1 MITPHFMS
9 KWSLRPNTPVFLLCG
24 TAFFAIV
31 SPISISAQTTPS
43 VLTTSENEI
52 ARRQARVTNAETLLE
67 KSRSAAADKNPE
79 AAYSLALEA
88 VDLLPAGLP
97 TDPNRASTISAF
109 SQTAMDYA
117 NWLIS
122 QGRYQDAER
131 VAKTILSPAI
141 NPDFKPAARLLA
153 NLEQPD
159 YYNKTI
165 DPAFATEREDVQKL
179 LNQAEGYAAT
189 GRYDLAMKRYEQV
202 LNLDRYNAA
211 ARNGMEAVNKQRT
224 TYYDQAYNETRSR
237 MLWEVEQAWERP
249 VPKRNTSTRSTA
261 SSTFQAANESKA
273 NITKKL
279 NDIVIKEINF
289 PEITIRE
296 FVNFLKNQSRQLD
309 PNKQGVNIVLKL
321 SEESTTTEGES
332 TDADDSTVSQVT
344 PSTKISISPPINN
357 IPLGEAIRYL
367 TELEDLKYKIDPF
380 AVEIL
385 SPTASTED
393 LVTKEYRVSPGF
405 IPVTPS
411 DDTATPMAGG
421 RSSGGE
427 TRLLDRRDAKKF
439 LEEQGVPFNSD
450 EAFARY
456 IPSGSRLI
464 VRNTQSAIDTIDTI
478 IEGELGVPPNQVE
491 IESKFLEIS
500 QNNLNELGFDWLLG
514 PFSIGGGVYGDGGTV
529 GLGQETSGD
538 YYSNYPFSQIGGNP
552 ITAGTRSGIG
562 TSLNSAITANSIDAL
577 IAQVPQGFNVATPGI
592 FGIAGVFTNPQFQMV
607 IRALSQKKG
616 IDLMSAPKVTT
627 KSGSKATVKIVRD
640 FPYPQNFEPPEVP
653 ESTGGSGTS
662 NTGTGSA
669 RAGIVVT
676 SSIITP
682 ANPTDFTNRELG
694 VTLEVEP
701 VVGADNYTIDLYL
714 SPRVVNFDGFVNYG
728 SPVIGPRYNPVS
740 ILSGNPSGIET
751 YEITP
756 NVMNQPIF
764 SVRSV
769 DTNVTVWDG
778 QTVALGGL
786 IREDVQKVQDKV
798 PLLGDIPLAGR
809 LFRSNVDQN
818 IKKNLI
824 IFVTARLINAQG
836 QPLIQLDDEEDF
848 VEPLGLPEDLPP
860 PTFQTQK
867 FGK

>member
-1 MITPHFMS
+1 MITPHFLS
-9 KWSLRPNTPVFLLCG
+9 KWSLRPNAPVFLLCG
-24 TAFFAIV
+24 AALFAAV
-31 SPISISAQTTPS
+31 SPLPIAAQSAPS
-43 VLTTSENEI
+43 VITTSENEI
-52 ARRQARVTNAETLLE
+52 ARRQARVTNAEALLE
-67 KSRSAAADKNPE
+67 KSRRAAADKNPE
-79 AAYSLALEA
+79 AAYSLALQS
-88 VDLLPAGLP
+88 VDLLPGGLP
-97 TDPNRASTISAF
+97 NDPNRASTISAF

-141 NPDFKPAARLLA
+141 NPNFKPAARLLA
-153 NLEQPD
+153 NLEQTD

-165 DPAFATEREDVQKL
+165 DPAFAAEREDVQKL

-189 GRYDLAMKRYEQV
+189 GRYDLATKRYEQV
-202 LNLDRYNAA
+202 LNLDRYNTA

-273 NITKKL
+273 LITKKL

-296 FVNFLKNQSRQLD
+296 FVDFLKNQSRQLD
-309 PNKQGVNIVLKL
+309 PSKQGVNIVLKL
-321 SEESTTTEGES
+321 SQQPTVGEDES
-332 TDADDSTVSQVT
+332 TDVEDSTDSQAT

-367 TELEDLKYKIDPF
+367 TELTDLKYKIDPF

-411 DDTATPMAGG
+411 DDTALPTAGG
-421 RSSGGE
+421 RSSSGE

-439 LEEQGVPFNSD
+439 LEEQGVPFTSG

-478 IEGELGVPPNQVE
+478 IEGEMGVPPNQVE
-491 IESKFLEIS
+491 IESKFIEIS

-514 PFSIGGGVYGDGGTV
+514 PFSIGGGVYGDGGTI

-538 YYSNYPFSQIGGNP
+538 YYSNYPFSQVGGNP
-552 ITAGTRSGIG
+552 VTAGTRSGIG

-607 IRALSQKKG
+607 IRALNQKKG

-640 FPYPQNFEPPEVP
+640 FPYPQNFDPPEVP
-653 ESTGGSGTS
+653 ESSSSNSTS
-662 NTGTGSA
+662 TT
-669 RAGIVVT
+669 AGIVVT
-676 SSIITP
+676 SSIVTP

-728 SPVIGPRYNPVS
+728 SPVIGPRYNPAS
-740 ILSGNPSGIET
+740 ILTGNPSGIET
-751 YEITP
+751 YVITP
-756 NVMNQPIF
+756 NTMNQPIF

-809 LFRSNVDQN
+809 LFRSDVDQT

-836 QPLIQLDDEEDF
+836 QPLIQQDDEEDF
-848 VEPLGLPEDLPP
+848 VEPLGLPEDLPQ

>member
-1 MITPHFMS
+1 MITPHFLS
-9 KWSLRPNTPVFLLCG
+9 KWSLRPNAPVFLLCG
-24 TAFFAIV
+24 AALFAAV
-31 SPISISAQTTPS
+31 SPLPIAAQSAPS
-43 VLTTSENEI
+43 VITTSENEI
-52 ARRQARVTNAETLLE
+52 ARRQARVTNAEALLE
-67 KSRSAAADKNPE
+67 KSRRAAADKNPE
-79 AAYSLALEA
+79 AAYSLALQS
-88 VDLLPAGLP
+88 VDLLPGGLP
-97 TDPNRASTISAF
+97 NDPNRASTISAF

-141 NPDFKPAARLLA
+141 NPNFKPAARLLA
-153 NLEQPD
+153 NLEQTD

-165 DPAFATEREDVQKL
+165 DPAFAAEREDVQKL

-189 GRYDLAMKRYEQV
+189 GRYDLATKRYEQV
-202 LNLDRYNAA
+202 LNLDRYNTA

-273 NITKKL
+273 LITKKL

-296 FVNFLKNQSRQLD
+296 FVDFLKNQSRQLD
-309 PNKQGVNIVLKL
+309 PSKQGVNIVLKL
-321 SEESTTTEGES
+321 SQQPTVGEDES
-332 TDADDSTVSQVT
+332 TDVEDSTDSQAT

-367 TELEDLKYKIDPF
+367 TELTDLKYKIDPF

-393 LVTKEYRVSPGF
+393 LVTKEHRVSPGF

-411 DDTATPMAGG
+411 DDTALPTAGG
-421 RSSGGE
+421 RSSSGE

-439 LEEQGVPFNSD
+439 LEEQGVPFTSG

-478 IEGELGVPPNQVE
+478 IEGEMGVPPNQVE
-491 IESKFLEIS
+491 IESKFIEIS

-514 PFSIGGGVYGDGGTV
+514 PFSIGGGVYGDGGTI

-538 YYSNYPFSQIGGNP
+538 YYSNYPFSQVGGNP
-552 ITAGTRSGIG
+552 VTAGTRSGIG

-607 IRALSQKKG
+607 IRALNQKKG

-640 FPYPQNFEPPEVP
+640 FPYPQNFDPPEVP
-653 ESTGGSGTS
+653 ESSSSNSTS
-662 NTGTGSA
+662 TT
-669 RAGIVVT
+669 AGIVVT
-676 SSIITP
+676 SSIVTP

-728 SPVIGPRYNPVS
+728 SPVIGPRYNPAS
-740 ILSGNPSGIET
+740 ILTGNPSGIET
-751 YEITP
+751 YVITP
-756 NVMNQPIF
+756 NTMNQPIF

-809 LFRSNVDQN
+809 LFRSNVDQT

-836 QPLIQLDDEEDF
+836 QPLIQQDDEEDF
-848 VEPLGLPEDLPP
+848 VEPLGLPEDLPQ